1 VHIPFTL
8 PMLGSHI
15 NILPLLMVVMMFAQ
29 QKIQGVAA
37 ASMTPEQAGQQK
49 MMLLMM
55 PVFFGFLFY
64 NMPSGL
70 VLYWLTNTILM
81 TSEQLFLKRTMD

>member
-1 VHIPFTL
+1 
-8 PMLGSHI
+8 
-15 NILPLLMVVMMFAQ
+15 MMFAQ
-29 QKIQGVAA
+29 QKIQGSNA
-37 ASMTPEQAGQQK
+37 ASMTPDQAGQQK

-81 TSEQLFLKRTMD
+81 TSEQLFLKKTLD